1 MTFADLVLF
10 NGNIITMNPKTPS
23 AQAIA
28 IKGNRILYVGSDREV
43 EQYVDERTRVIYLDG
58 KTVMPGFIDTHM
70 HVVDYGRMLTWLDLQ
85 KVVSIREI
93 QSQLIERIKG
103 VNSSG
108 WILGRA
114 LDSDGLLEKRLPTCQ
129 ELDAVVPD
137 NPVVLYCQS
146 GQVCV
151 VNSKAL
157 EVAKI
162 SQQNGAG
169 IERDTAGKP
178 TGVLRDQATNL
189 VWHVIPEPTQQEL
202 YNATELA
209 LKKIVQ
215 VGITSVQWIVLSEVE
230 VAIIKKLV
238 ETNGLPLRVYLI
250 VPTNLLDIALQNL
263 KQLENDRFKLGGAI
277 IFVDGY
283 LASRTAALCE
293 SYSDTST
300 DQGKLVC
307 QQNEGIVLAD
317 KIQNAGLQ
325 LIIHAVGDRAIHEA
339 LSIIQNSSRNFM
351 VPRPR
356 IEQAAVL
363 NQQLL
368 CCIKELDVTV
378 SIQPCVIASEFSVW
392 SVEKHLGEKRAF
404 WLFPVKALFNSGI
417 LVSAGSDCP
426 MEPLNPLRGVEA
438 AIKRG
443 GEHKVSVF
451 EALQMYTEFAA
462 QTVSEFGDKGS
473 IEQGKFADLVV
484 LSKNPTSVA
493 VEELV
498 DVFVCFVVFNGDVC
512 CSKS

>member
-1 MTFADLVLF
+1 
-10 NGNIITMNPKTPS
+10 MNSKMPS

-28 IKGNRILYVGSDREV
+28 IEGNRILYVGSDKEA
-43 EQYVDERTRVIYLDG
+43 EQYVDERTRIVYLDG
-58 KTVMPGFIDTHM
+58 KTVMPGFIDTHV

-93 QSQLIERIKG
+93 QSQLTERVKDA
-103 VNSSG
+103 VSSG

-151 VNSKAL
+151 VNSRAL

-162 SQQNGAG
+162 SQQNDVG
-169 IERDTAGKP
+169 IERDTASRP
-178 TGVLRDQATNL
+178 TGILRDQATNL
-189 VWHVIPEPTQQEL
+189 VWQVIPEPTQQEL
-202 YNATELA
+202 YNATVLA

-215 VGITSVQWIVLSEVE
+215 VGITSIHWIVLSEVE
-230 VAIIKKLV
+230 VLIIKKLV

-250 VPTNLLDIALQNL
+250 VPTNLLDMALQNL

-293 SYSDTST
+293 PYSDTST
-300 DQGKLVC
+300 EHGKLIC
-307 QQNEGIVLAD
+307 QQNEGVALAV

-325 LIIHAVGDRAIHEA
+325 LVIHAVGDKAIHEA
-339 LSIIQNSSRNFM
+339 LNIIQNTSRNFM

-363 NQQLL
+363 NKQLL
-368 CCIKELDVTV
+368 CCIKELDVSV
-378 SIQPCVIASEFSVW
+378 SVQPCVIASEFSVW
-392 SVEKHLGEKRAF
+392 SVKKHLGEKRAS
-404 WLFPVKALFNSGI
+404 WLFPVKVLLNSGI

-426 MEPLNPLRGVEA
+426 METLNPLCGIEA
-438 AIKRG
+438 AIKRE

-451 EALQMYTEFAA
+451 EASQMYTVFAA

-473 IEQGKFADLVV
+473 IEKGKFADLVI
-484 LSKNPTSVA
+484 LSNNPTSIA
-493 VEELV
+493 VKEITGISV
-498 DVFVCFVVFNGDVC
+498 RFVVFNGDIC